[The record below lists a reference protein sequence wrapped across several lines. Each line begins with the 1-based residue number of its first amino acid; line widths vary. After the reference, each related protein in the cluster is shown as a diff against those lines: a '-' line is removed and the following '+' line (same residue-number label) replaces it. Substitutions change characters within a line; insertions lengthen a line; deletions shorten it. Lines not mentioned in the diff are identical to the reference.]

1 MSRLLGNL
9 VILRIDKF
17 KKRNDI
23 KKKGLTFT
31 GGELEFQYL

>member
-17 KKRNDI
+17 KKRNDV
-23 KKKGLTFT
+23 KKGLTFT